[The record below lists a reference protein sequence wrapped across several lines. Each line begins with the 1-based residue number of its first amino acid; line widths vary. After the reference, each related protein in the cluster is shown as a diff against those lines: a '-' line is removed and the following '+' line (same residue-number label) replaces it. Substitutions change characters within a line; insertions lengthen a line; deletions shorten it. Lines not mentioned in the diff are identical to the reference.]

1 MVELAQVKSGEL
13 FDLFQPVDK
22 RVAVYEQLSACLR
35 YVQVVVKKGL
45 NGHQRF
51 AVERLERAAAEYLG
65 EEHFTQRRGELV
77 DQARDAEALVVDGRF
92 FGVKHFSDLK
102 RDLRVLERVCK
113 LFDAADHRTD
123 TDGNL
128 EVKFTGHGVNDAFGI
143 GFNAFG
149 VLRRL
154 ELLDEYDV
162 VLAYADDIVAAL
174 VGEHILN
181 DFKRHGVVAVIVEPD
196 KIHDAVDLAVQMQLL
211 SLEINIAR
219 KDVVQ
224 NDIFNEIRLVVLFV
238 VQSLY
243 AGEGNGEQPGDMLGV
258 VPGPFDE
265 DDIFRLPV
273 RTERLVGTTVVH
285 DCARGIRSRL
295 EYGPVGLADAGQ
307 LTACD
312 DYALVVD
319 YADGAVK
326 LFFHLI
332 DKALEQFV

>member
-1 MVELAQVKSGEL
+1 M
-13 FDLFQPVDK
+13 
-22 RVAVYEQLSACLR
+22 
-35 YVQVVVKKGL
+35 
-45 NGHQRF
+45 
-51 AVERLERAAAEYLG
+51 
-65 EEHFTQRRGELV
+65 
-77 DQARDAEALVVDGRF
+77 
-92 FGVKHFSDLK
+92 
-102 RDLRVLERVCK
+102 
-113 LFDAADHRTD
+113 
-123 TDGNL
+123 
-128 EVKFTGHGVNDAFGI
+128 
-143 GFNAFG
+143 
-149 VLRRL
+149 
-154 ELLDEYDV
+154 
-162 VLAYADDIVAAL
+162 
-174 VGEHILN
+174 
-181 DFKRHGVVAVIVEPD
+181 IVEPD

-332 DKALEQFV
+332 DKALQRLIRLLLILQ